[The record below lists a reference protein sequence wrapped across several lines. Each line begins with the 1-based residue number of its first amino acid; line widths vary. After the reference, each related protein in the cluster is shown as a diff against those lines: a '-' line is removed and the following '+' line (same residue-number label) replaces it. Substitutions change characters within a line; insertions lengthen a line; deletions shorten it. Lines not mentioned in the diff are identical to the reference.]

1 MKIRGFEIVSNEK
14 RLFKDCDMSFDSIE
28 DENGKKVELNNS
40 NYSLYIES
48 KDRHR

>member
-28 DENGKKVELNNS
+28 DALNWIDDS
-40 NYSLYIES
+40 ES
-48 KDRHR
+48 YLNVLLWFN